1 MPDLMRNVLTALALG
16 GLPAHAGPGTILPG
30 QDFATSARPALQ
42 AACTN
47 LILTDNATSHLITC
61 DLPGGD
67 LITANAAL
75 GGVVYWVTY
84 RTPAPMERAAFVDQ
98 TLAALGLSGAGA
110 PCLLN
115 RSAAE
120 CWERGSET
128 LHIPLA
134 RDPAGRWMAVHED
147 PARIP

>member
-1 MPDLMRNVLTALALG
+1 MPDLLRNVLTAWVLG
-16 GLPAHAGPGTILPG
+16 VLPAQAGPGTILPG

-42 AACTN
+42 AACTT
-47 LILTDNATSHLITC
+47 LILTDTATNHLITC

-75 GGVVYWVTY
+75 GGVVYWVTH
-84 RTPAPMERAAFVDQ
+84 RTHAPVDRAAFVDQ
-98 TLAALGLSGAGA
+98 TLATLGLSGPGT
-110 PCLLN
+110 PCQLN

-147 PARIP
+147 TALIP